1 MIKSL
6 FLIKLKEKA
15 IFIFI
20 VCRRFNESI
29 FFSMIKKDEVR
40 YVDQCQC

>member
-6 FLIKLKEKA
+6 FLIKLKEEA

-20 VCRRFNESI
+20 VCRRFNESS
-29 FFSMIKKDEVR
+29 FSSMIKKDEVR
-40 YVDQCQC
+40 YVNQC